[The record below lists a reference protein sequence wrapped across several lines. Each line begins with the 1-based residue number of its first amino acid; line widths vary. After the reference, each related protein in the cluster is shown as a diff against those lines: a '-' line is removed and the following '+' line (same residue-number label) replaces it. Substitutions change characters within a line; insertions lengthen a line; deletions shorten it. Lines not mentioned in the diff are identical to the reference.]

1 MPDPSDNEAVATA
14 MQRINRA
21 WLDRRPREMLGLLHA
36 DVTLVFPGF
45 AGRVTGREAF
55 IAGFQDFC
63 NQAIV
68 HEFRESDQQV
78 DVAGDAGVISFVYE
92 MVYERGGSRYRAI
105 GRDLWVFARQNDEWL
120 AVWRTM
126 LDMSEQA
133 V

>member
-1 MPDPSDNEAVATA
+1 MPETSDNEAVIAA

-21 WLDRRPREMLGLLHA
+21 WLDRRPREMVGLVHP
-36 DVTLVFPGF
+36 DVTIVVPGF

-78 DVAGDAGVISFVYE
+78 DVAGNAGVVSFVYE
-92 MVYERGGSRYRAI
+92 MVYERGGTRYRAI
-105 GRDLWVFARQNDEWL
+105 GRDLWVFSRHNGEWL

-126 LDMSEQA
+126 LDQSEQE